1 MFLYEKSFKKD
12 IYAVRFALITVI
24 SFKKRNFQQYASRF
38 LQKRPIFHYGTFRA
52 NAFFRIDLLKDN
64 HGTVRAFE
72 INQLKR

>member
-38 LQKRPIFHYGTFRA
+38 LQKRPIFHHIPARRDTGMLYV
-52 NAFFRIDLLKDN
+52 L
-64 HGTVRAFE
+64 
-72 INQLKR
+72 